1 MIKTYLTMMAM
12 AIERLGDGRYV
23 KDLKFS
29 DKGDWYKPYT
39 THKHRVKRFKKRKK

>member
-12 AIERLGDGRYV
+12 AMDVYGCGRYG

-29 DKGDWYKPYT
+29 DKGDWYKRYT
-39 THKHRVKRFKKRKK
+39 THKHSVKRKKKK